1 MTVYLVLCGHVLSPV
16 GTDFWCFTP
25 TALQDCCN
33 FAACNLF
40 TARVICTGHVPVP
53 VMKKIVACLP
63 IIVCTQSTVLYLDS
77 SWTPCDSSHAT
88 P

>member
-1 MTVYLVLCGHVLSPV
+1 MAIYLVLCGHVLCPV

-63 IIVCTQSTVLYLDS
+63 IIVCTLSGLQLD
-77 SWTPCDSSHAT
+77 TM
-88 P
+88 